1 MPGHQNLPESVAQS
15 GYLLFYEQTAAP
27 AGKARPMIEG
37 PLSPPEQAAPA
48 EPSFGGEM
56 DCDEAPGGDVRMD
69 DA

>member
-1 MPGHQNLPESVAQS
+1 
-15 GYLLFYEQTAAP
+15 
-27 AGKARPMIEG
+27 MIEG

-56 DCDEAPGGDVRMD
+56 DCDEAPGGDVRVD

>member
-1 MPGHQNLPESVAQS
+1 MECDVAPGGDAH
-15 GYLLFYEQTAAP
+15 LLFYEQTAAP
-27 AGKARPMIEG
+27 RGKARPMIEG

-56 DCDEAPGGDVRMD
+56 ECDEAPDRDVRME